1 MTGLPNRLAIG
12 ALLVATILPLGM
24 TACATSEQQTLG
36 RVERSPGGG
45 TTIWISEADQARIA
59 LLRAQAD
66 GAFDAEEWAKAE
78 VLLKQ
83 VMALD
88 WDELRSIHTRQTLAE
103 VYEAQGRYPEAITA
117 YRLVLQQSEEAWGGE
132 DGSPRI
138 AERLNLGRALAS
150 AGRVRE
156 AERYYDEALV
166 FSVEA
171 LRDYTPGHHSEVIDG
186 PQVSTFAILAHLD
199 QLLTNAGRGR
209 EMQQRWREILPL
221 FVAAVGEDNS
231 YTQAIRTRL
240 GTLESAGI

>member
-1 MTGLPNRLAIG
+1 MPGHTRSSVSGIAVAVAVALA
-12 ALLVATILPLGM
+12 
-24 TACATSEQQTLG
+24 ACASTPQPLG

-45 TTIWISEADQARIA
+45 TTIWISEADQARLA
-59 LLRAQAD
+59 LLRDQAA
-66 GAFDAEEWAKAE
+66 GAMDAEAWAEAE
-78 VLLKQ
+78 ILLKQ
-83 VMALD
+83 LIALD
-88 WDELRSIHTRQTLAE
+88 ESQSVYARQDLAE
-103 VYEAQGRYPEAITA
+103 VYEAQGRFSEAVTT
-117 YRLVLQQSEEAWGGE
+117 YRLVLEQAEEAWGGE

-166 FSVEA
+166 FSVES

-199 QLLTNAGRGR
+199 PLLIKSGRGS
-209 EMQQRWREILPL
+209 EMQQRWSEVLPL

-231 YTQAIRTRL
+231 YTQAVRTRISDL
-240 GTLESAGI
+240 GAAGK